1 MADALAR
8 NEEMIRYWNEGAGPA
23 WVAMQERLDVQVGPF
38 GALALERAALAP
50 GERVLDVGCG
60 CGATTLDIARA
71 VGERGRVTGIDVSAP
86 MLARARARAAGA
98 GLGERIAWRC
108 EDAQTAALGEGAFDC
123 VYSRFGVMFFSDP
136 PAAFAN
142 LRRALRP
149 GGRLVF
155 VCWQA
160 RERNPWMTVP
170 ALAAMEHVA
179 FPPPPPP
186 DAPGPFAFADRER
199 VRGILEAA
207 GFASIVHEP
216 VERAM
221 QLGGGDVEEALE
233 LFLAVGPVGQ
243 ALREAQAGPELRARV
258 EDAVRR
264 ALATFR
270 TPRGV
275 EAPAA
280 AWIVSA
286 RNPARA
292 AGA

>member
-1 MADALAR
+1 
-8 NEEMIRYWNEGAGPA
+8 MIRYWNESAGPA
-23 WVAMQERLDVQVGPF
+23 WVEMQERLDVQVGPL
-38 GALALERAALAP
+38 GAKALERAGVAA

-60 CGATTLDIARA
+60 CGGTTLDIARA
-71 VGERGRVTGIDVSAP
+71 VGDRGGVTAVDVSAP
-86 MLARARARAAGA
+86 MLDRARERAAAA
-98 GLGERIAWRC
+98 GLGERIDWRC
-108 EDAQTAALGEGAFDC
+108 EDAQVARFAESGFDC
-123 VYSRFGVMFFSDP
+123 LYSRFGVMFFSDP

-149 GGRLVF
+149 GGRLAF

-170 ALAAMEHVA
+170 ALAAMQHVA

-186 DAPGPFAFADRER
+186 DAPGPFAFADPVR

-207 GFASIVHEP
+207 GFDAIEHEP
-216 VERAM
+216 LERPM
-221 QLGGGDVEEALE
+221 QLGGGGIDEALE

-243 ALREAQAGPELRARV
+243 ALREAQAGPAQRARV
-258 EDAVRR
+258 LEAVR
-264 ALATFR
+264 AAFEAFR

-280 AWIVSA
+280 AWIVRA
-286 RNPARA
+286 RRP
-292 AGA
+292 G

>member
-1 MADALAR
+1 MTTPPSANAD
-8 NEEMIRYWNEGAGPA
+8 MIRYWNDAAGPA
-23 WVAMQERLDVQVGPF
+23 WVAMQERLDVQVGPL
-38 GALALERAALAP
+38 GAAALARAQVAA

-60 CGATTLDIARA
+60 CGGTTLEIARA
-71 VGERGRVTGIDVSAP
+71 VGASGAVLAVDVSAP
-86 MLARARARAAGA
+86 MLARARERAVAAGLA
-98 GLGERIAWRC
+98 DRIDWRC
-108 EDAQTAALGEGAFDC
+108 EDAQTAPLPEAGFDC
-123 VYSRFGVMFFSDP
+123 LYSRFGVMFFADP

-149 GGRLVF
+149 GGRLAF

-170 ALAAMEHVA
+170 VLAALQHVA

-186 DAPGPFAFADRER
+186 DAPGPFAFADPER

-207 GFASIVHEP
+207 GFAA
-216 VERAM
+216 VEHAPLETAM
-221 QLGGGDVEEALE
+221 QLGGGGTEDALE

-243 ALREAQAGPELRARV
+243 ALRDAQAGPEVRARV
-258 EDAVRR
+258 LDALR
-264 ALATFR
+264 AAFERFR

-280 AWIVSA
+280 VWIVTA
-286 RNPARA
+286 RR
-292 AGA
+292 